1 VAMISSRMETPL
13 LGTNRYD
20 FLIMN
25 LDYHDVYWQ
34 DKERGITR
42 MEPDVWL
49 KALYAAMK
57 PGAVLGV
64 IDHVAAPGGD
74 TRAVVEKL
82 HRIDPA
88 VLKADFQ
95 RAGFVL
101 EAESDLLRNP
111 ADDHSLLVFDEK
123 IRGKTDR
130 AVFRFRK
137 PS

>member
-1 VAMISSRMETPL
+1 
-13 LGTNRYD
+13 
-20 FLIMN
+20 
-25 LDYHDVYWQ
+25 
-34 DKERGITR
+34 
-42 MEPDVWL
+42 
-49 KALYAAMK
+49 
-57 PGAVLGV
+57 
-64 IDHVAAPGGD
+64 
-74 TRAVVEKL
+74 VVEKV